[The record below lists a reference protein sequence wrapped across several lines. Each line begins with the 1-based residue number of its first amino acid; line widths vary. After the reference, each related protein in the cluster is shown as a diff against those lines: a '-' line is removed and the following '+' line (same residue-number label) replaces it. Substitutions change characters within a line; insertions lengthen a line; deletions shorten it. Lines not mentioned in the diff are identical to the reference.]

1 MPGSRER
8 GTPAHGSGVC
18 GLWIA
23 GSSFSPLPRW
33 LSAPPTPVGAGRCR
47 LEVLPARRAVAEL
60 VAQVALDAKA
70 GAVRAPLRRADRL
83 DLRTEAVSDVL
94 GPGGSFVLDLG
105 EPATAR
111 TGNHVHNARRRRY
124 SAA

>member
-33 LSAPPTPVGAGRCR
+33 LSAPPTPVGAGRR
-47 LEVLPARRAVAEL
+47 GLEVLPARRAVAEL
-60 VAQVALDAKA
+60 VAQMAFDAEA
-70 GAVRAPLRRADRL
+70 GAVRTPLRRADRL
-83 DLRTEAVSDVL
+83 DLRAEAVTDVL
-94 GPGGSFVLDLG
+94 GPGGAFVLHLG
-105 EPATAR
+105 QPAAAWTGDHAR
-111 TGNHVHNARRRRY
+111 T
-124 SAA
+124 